1 MRGCVHGSL
10 YFNEIRLEGGA
21 AIAGA
26 LRHVPSLT
34 QLKYVV
40 GEGASA
46 EAAGCVGRGCDGGRA
61 GRQVCFWW
69 ADVEWV
75 RVFGRY
81 NAGQWEARGMF
92 GMREWQGAKD
102 VLGMGKEV

>member
-10 YFNEIRLEGGA
+10 LNNSIGGEGGA

-40 GEGASA
+40 GEGASH
-46 EAAGCVGRGCDGGRA
+46 EAAGCVG
-61 GRQVCFWW
+61 
-69 ADVEWV
+69 
-75 RVFGRY
+75 
-81 NAGQWEARGMF
+81 
-92 GMREWQGAKD
+92 
-102 VLGMGKEV
+102 